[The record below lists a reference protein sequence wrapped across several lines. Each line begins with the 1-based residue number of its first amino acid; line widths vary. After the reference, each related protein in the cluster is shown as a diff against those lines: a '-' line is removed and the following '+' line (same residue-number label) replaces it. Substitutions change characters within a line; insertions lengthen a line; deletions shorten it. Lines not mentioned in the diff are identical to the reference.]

1 MKNELIKNESAE
13 APDRWKQFNWIM
25 QILIFFVGF
34 VAVGIVSFGFY
45 GTIQLYQKYY
55 PLTDAS
61 MEIRIEAI
69 LGYLRFEEML
79 SGDESKNMGD
89 ILKNLDQAD
98 WYAKAMVE
106 GGEIEHLR
114 LLPFKES
121 QFDDS
126 IKNLQ
131 SELKRQRELMY
142 KRIKAISTSGPGSDI
157 DKIYHTELENFVKH
171 ANKFEMDI
179 KHIMANG
186 YKVFKF
192 IGLGVIASCVFLFSI
207 IGYGF
212 YRYESLRRKGYL
224 KILQMESILVQRE
237 KMAALGMMISG
248 ITHEINNPN
257 GVILLN
263 LPILKD
269 YLQELIPIVD
279 DYAVKNSDFMIFN
292 MPYKDFRK
300 DLHRLLENITNGS
313 NRINRMV
320 SDLKE
325 FSLRKDKTKRKLFE
339 IKDVIRKVVNI
350 CGSNI
355 NRLVDSLEINV
366 PEDLPKVYCDPDIVE
381 LILANF
387 LINAAEAVDKQNSW
401 IKLNVFSKKKKR
413 NGLIIEVRDNGSGIN
428 ENNMDKIFDP
438 FFSTKTSKK
447 GAGGI
452 GLYLC
457 KTLADQVGAVVEVDS
472 EVGKGST
479 FRLKLN
485 ESERADI

>member
-1 MKNELIKNESAE
+1 MKNKLIKNESTE
-13 APDRWKQFNWIM
+13 TPDRWKQFNWIM
-25 QILIFFVGF
+25 QILICFVGF
-34 VAVGIVSFGFY
+34 VVVGIVSFGFY

-61 MEIRIEAI
+61 MEMRIEAI
-69 LGYLRFEEML
+69 IGYLWFEEML
-79 SGDESKNMGD
+79 GGDESKNMGD
-89 ILKNLDQAD
+89 IINHLDQAD

-106 GGEIEHLR
+106 GGESEHLR

-131 SELKRQRELMY
+131 SQLKRQRELMY
-142 KRIKAISTSGPGSDI
+142 KRIKTIPTSGPGLEI
-157 DKIYHTELENFVKH
+157 DKNYHTELENFVKH

-186 YKVFKF
+186 YQVFKF
-192 IGLGVIASCVFLFSI
+192 IGLGVIACCVFLFSI

-212 YRYESLRRKGYL
+212 YSYESLRRKSYL

-237 KMAALGMMISG
+237 KMAALGIMISG

-279 DYAVKNSDFMIFN
+279 DYAEKNSDFILFN

-313 NRINRMV
+313 NRINRIV

-325 FSLRKDKTKRKLFE
+325 FSLRKDKTKRDLFE
-339 IKDVIRKVVNI
+339 IKDVIRKMVDR
-350 CGSNI
+350 CGSKI
-355 NRLVDSLEINV
+355 NRLVNSFEINV
-366 PEDLPKVYCDPDIVE
+366 PEDMPQVYCDPDIVE
-381 LILANF
+381 LILTNF
-387 LINAAEAVDKQNSW
+387 LINAAEAADKKNSW
-401 IKLNVFSKKKKR
+401 INLNVFSKKKKP
-413 NGLIIEVRDNGSGIN
+413 NGLIIEVKDNGSGIN
-428 ENNMDKIFDP
+428 KNNMDKIFDP
-438 FFSTKTSKK
+438 FFSTKSSKK
-447 GAGGI
+447 GAGGM

-457 KTLADQVGAVVEVDS
+457 KTLADQIGAVVEVDS
-472 EVGKGST
+472 EIGKGST

-485 ESERADI
+485 EIQRADI